1 MIDKFDG
8 TEFRFLSNF
17 YASKVMLDDI
27 EFPTVEHA
35 FQAAKT
41 LDIEERLTIKEAS
54 TPGVAKI
61 MGRHV
66 TLRADWEEIKI
77 SVMENLVRQKFQDA
91 ILRERLLST
100 GHQILVEGNT
110 WHDTFWGVY
119 NNVGA
124 NNLGKILMK
133 IRAEI
138 QDEQKRNDPKASK
151 QELL

>member
-17 YASKVMLDDI
+17 YPSKVVLDDI

-66 TLRADWEEIKI
+66 ALRLDWEEIKI
-77 SVMENLVRQKFQDA
+77 DVMEALVRQKFNDPA
-91 ILRERLLST
+91 LREKLLAT
-100 GHQILVEGNT
+100 GDQILVEGNT
-110 WHDTFWGVY
+110 WHDSFWGVY
-119 NNVGA
+119 NGIGA

-133 IRAEI
+133 IRNE
-138 QDEQKRNDPKASK
+138 KRNHSEASK